1 MLVISIFENNS
12 FYYMVNFYY
21 WTYILW
27 ITIIIH
33 TKGSSKD
40 CIPDNI
46 LDESKLREVSKSSWN
61 LSLYGH
67 KSKNNKTSK
76 WYIFYR
82 ASNCVMVHWV
92 PEEEFASI
100 IFLWMKKQGSLG
112 WYSAP
117 SLPNNKTTECMFGR
131 SYGNRC
137 THNRPKLI
145 ERSTSDR
152 LQVFTID
159 ASINSEDLPSI

>member
-46 LDESKLREVSKSSWN
+46 LDESKLREVAKSSWN

-67 KSKNNKTSK
+67 KSKITKHQNDTSSIALPTV
-76 WYIFYR
+76 WWCTEYR
-82 ASNCVMVHWV
+82 
-92 PEEEFASI
+92 
-100 IFLWMKKQGSLG
+100 KKNL
-112 WYSAP
+112 
-117 SLPNNKTTECMFGR
+117 
-131 SYGNRC
+131 
-137 THNRPKLI
+137 
-145 ERSTSDR
+145 
-152 LQVFTID
+152 
-159 ASINSEDLPSI
+159 LPSYSYQWRNKALWADIVHPHYPTTKPQNACLVDHMGIVAHIIDPNWLNVALLIDCKCSRLMHQ